1 MRKFLKSIV
10 SNAKWQN
17 VVFVEKIL
25 IEKKKKCN
33 NEQKTTDKEE

>member
-1 MRKFLKSIV
+1 MKSIV
-10 SNAKWQN
+10 SKSKWQN

-25 IEKKKKCN
+25 IEKKKKKKCN

>member
-25 IEKKKKCN
+25 IEKKCN